1 MRWLSGT
8 ARTALRERRV
18 RLTMAGLALAAAL
31 SLGLSLA
38 LHPGTGG
45 TAALAAAALQPIDV
59 SFQTADAAPSQAAP
73 SRAAPAQAT
82 PAQTGTAQGN
92 QDVHSTRDQGQHEM
106 SRAQA
111 VALVQ
116 HRYRARVVRSH
127 LIHSANGR
135 PLYEFRLL
143 ASGSVWTVHIDAY
156 SGAEVP

>member
-8 ARTALRERRV
+8 RNALRERRV
-18 RLTMAGLALAAAL
+18 RLTMAGLVLAAAL
-31 SLGLSLA
+31 SLCLSLA
-38 LHPGTGG
+38 LQPGLGG
-45 TAALAAAALQPIDV
+45 NAALPAAAAQPITV

-73 SRAAPAQAT
+73 S
-82 PAQTGTAQGN
+82 QTRTAQSN
-92 QDVHSTRDQGQHEM
+92 QDVHNTRDQGQQQHEM

-127 LIHSANGR
+127 LIQSPTGR